1 MSVFSVKCPNCGI
14 SLDAEEQYIG
24 AKVKCFGCG
33 FKFILQDPHESVSAI
48 KLQQFLNCTTDHT
61 DAQSNSHSSEITFD
75 FAHPPDTLVFNKPI
89 RLCLPNG
96 TLQVSSW
103 AQVLFACSKYAVENN
118 FAAVSSL
125 RDVRTPFRKGV
136 IFSAK
141 STTLTSSQKLADDLF
156 LEMNLSATSIIKV
169 VCGLAKFCGF
179 PLERFSVT
187 YISQHTN
194 VNAAHVEGGDAT
206 GTEEVRSDATE
217 KKQPKVVSLQS
228 SIDVFKFRTSVK
240 DALAFQG
247 VETVGDLLAL
257 SWERFSMAR
266 NIGLEKIKTMRV
278 LIAALKSGFQETA
291 DAVIDLETL
300 PLARILS
307 PYGHADSQEATES
320 AGITASD
327 DETTVPEST
336 KFFEKTVDWSLLTG
350 GVTIPLAYH
359 NFFLEHLSHQPSAG
373 EGQSVAVILRN
384 QKYPARMIKIAS
396 SNGRKPALQLLWGSK
411 TQGIAPVLQTIFAR
425 AYARFL
431 KDRKDKVGIFES
443 LSFFRGKHLDE
454 FVLSF
459 NVPSE
464 SECLDE
470 ECNSTDPIVPKR
482 DITALKI
489 AVSHNFPA
497 GFLFNTAT
505 TKLLESAWG
514 RVCSEEEWG
523 DLKREMFKRSDEV
536 YLLPA
541 MVAEEKVIGD
551 MVTRIRGFWDAYGCF
566 ALSVLYKEFEEK
578 LKNLTNPDSDF
589 RLFLQKAVLPLL
601 PEGGK
606 VFGKLQRQLCIPE
619 DAEEEE
625 TIESL
630 AERVRGVLLENGD
643 AMLRE
648 DLVGNFVYLNETI
661 IEMLLKE
668 SIPDAVEIK
677 VDEQSYWKLVEF
689 FYLPDD
695 FKDFLQ
701 GTIRK
706 MESNH
711 TAPSLQALSGALE
724 LQYGADF
731 RSGYAIDDDEVFK
744 QIIAVNVTEGDYVW
758 NRSVFVKQGS
768 RQEINVADEFLQI
781 QRGIFHESDFF
792 SYAEEHRGFTN
803 QATLICGYL
812 RPRSIRLDQFH
823 WIPINIFDR
832 ISDFS
837 ENMGERIKLR
847 LSSMLGQK
855 TYLPLGTLPDAF
867 YSSLPPIAIG
877 EQIFYWNPYM
887 LTSVAVHKIHSL
899 RIINDEPSP
908 YIVTAM
914 LIPDNAKYNNDVV
927 NYVFS
932 DLWTKGYNFSS
943 GDEVFEFLKK
953 NQIRVRKTKQ
963 LMTRINE
970 FWNFYNV

>member
-24 AKVKCFGCG
+24 ANVECSGCN
-33 FKFILQDPHESVSAI
+33 FKFILQKPHDLVSVI
-48 KLQQFLNCTTDHT
+48 KLQQSSIPVTDHL
-61 DAQSNSHSSEITFD
+61 DAQGNLHSGEATFD
-75 FAHPPDTLVFNKPI
+75 FAHPPKTLVFAKPI
-89 RLCLPNG
+89 RLHLPNG

-103 AQVLFACSKYAVENN
+103 TQVLFACSKYAVENN

-125 RDVRTPFRKGV
+125 RDVKTPFRKGV
-136 IFSAK
+136 IFSAE
-141 STTLTSSQKLADDLF
+141 STTLTSSQKLADNLF
-156 LEMNLSATSIIKV
+156 LEMNLSAGSIIKII
-169 VCGLAKFCGF
+169 CGLAKFCGF

-194 VNAAHVEGGDAT
+194 VNTAHVEGGDAT
-206 GTEEVRSDATE
+206 GTEEVRPDATE
-217 KKQPKVVSLQS
+217 KKQQEVVSLQS
-228 SIDVFKFRTSVK
+228 SVDVFKFRTDVK
-240 DALAFQG
+240 NALAFQG
-247 VETVGDLLAL
+247 IETVGDLRFL
-257 SWERFSMAR
+257 SWKKFSVAR
-266 NIGLEKIKTMRV
+266 NIGQEKVKAMRV

-291 DAVIDLETL
+291 DAVINLETL

-307 PYGHADSQEATES
+307 PYGHTDSLEAPES
-320 AGITASD
+320 VGITTSD

-336 KFFEKTVDWSLLTG
+336 KFFEKTVDWSLLTA

-373 EGQSVAVILRN
+373 ERQAVAVILRN
-384 QKYPARMIKIAS
+384 QKYPARVIKIAS
-396 SNGRKPALQLLWGSK
+396 SNGRKPVLQLLWGSK
-411 TQGIAPVLQTIFAR
+411 IQGIAPVLQTIFAR

-454 FVLSF
+454 FVLAF

-470 ECNSTDPIVPKR
+470 EFNSTDPIVPKR

-505 TKLLESAWG
+505 TKLLESALG

-606 VFGKLQRQLCIPE
+606 VFGKLQRQLCIPG

-625 TIESL
+625 TIECL

-643 AMLRE
+643 AILRE
-648 DLVGNFVYLNETI
+648 DLVGNFGYLNETI

-803 QATLICGYL
+803 TGMLILTFL
-812 RPRSIRLDQFH
+812 RNKCIRLDQAH
-823 WIPINIFDR
+823 WIALQEFDN
-832 ISDFS
+832 SSNFS
-837 ENMGERIKLR
+837 IEMENAIAKKLS
-847 LSSMLGQK
+847 LMLGHK
-855 TYLPLGTLPDAF
+855 AFLPLGTVSDAF
-867 YSSLPPIAIG
+867 LSSLPLLTING
-877 EQIFYWNPYM
+877 NVFYWNHYM
-887 LTSVAVHKIHSL
+887 LASIAAKKVSHVK
-899 RIINDEPSP
+899 IINDEPSP
-908 YIVTAM
+908 YTVTAM
-914 LIPDNAKYNNDVV
+914 AIPLEVKYQGDVID
-927 NYVFS
+927 YVFKS
-932 DLWTKGYNFSS
+932 LKRDCHEFSS
-943 GDEVFEFLKK
+943 ADEVFEYLKN
-953 NQIRVRKTKQ
+953 NQIRMFKAKK
-963 LMTRINE
+963 LFARIRD
-970 FWNFYNV
+970 FWGFE

>member
-1 MSVFSVKCPNCGI
+1 M
-14 SLDAEEQYIG
+14 
-24 AKVKCFGCG
+24 
-33 FKFILQDPHESVSAI
+33 
-48 KLQQFLNCTTDHT
+48 
-61 DAQSNSHSSEITFD
+61 
-75 FAHPPDTLVFNKPI
+75 
-89 RLCLPNG
+89 
-96 TLQVSSW
+96 
-103 AQVLFACSKYAVENN
+103 
-118 FAAVSSL
+118 
-125 RDVRTPFRKGV
+125 
-136 IFSAK
+136 
-141 STTLTSSQKLADDLF
+141 TSSQKLADNLF
-156 LEMNLSATSIIKV
+156 LEMNLSAGSIIKII
-169 VCGLAKFCGF
+169 CGLAKFCGF

-194 VNAAHVEGGDAT
+194 VNTAHVEGSDAT
-206 GTEEVRSDATE
+206 GTEEVRPDATE
-217 KKQPKVVSLQS
+217 KKQQEVVSLQS
-228 SIDVFKFRTSVK
+228 SVDVFKFRTDVK
-240 DALAFQG
+240 NALAFQG
-247 VETVGDLLAL
+247 IETVGDLRFL
-257 SWERFSMAR
+257 SWKKFSVAR
-266 NIGLEKIKTMRV
+266 NIGQEKVKAMRV

-291 DAVIDLETL
+291 DAVINLETL

-307 PYGHADSQEATES
+307 PYGHTDSLEAPES
-320 AGITASD
+320 VGITTSD

-336 KFFEKTVDWSLLTG
+336 KFFEKTVDWSLLTA

-373 EGQSVAVILRN
+373 ERQAVAVILRN
-384 QKYPARMIKIAS
+384 QKYPARVIKIAS
-396 SNGRKPALQLLWGSK
+396 SNGRKPVLQLLWGSK
-411 TQGIAPVLQTIFAR
+411 IQGIAPVLQTIFAR

-454 FVLSF
+454 FVLAF

-470 ECNSTDPIVPKR
+470 EFNSTDPIVPKR

-505 TKLLESAWG
+505 TKLLESALG

-566 ALSVLYKEFEEK
+566 ALSVLYKEFEGK

-606 VFGKLQRQLCIPE
+606 VFGKLQRQLCIPG

-677 VDEQSYWKLVEF
+677 VDEQSYWKLVDF

-695 FKDFLQ
+695 FKDFLL

-711 TAPSLQALSGALE
+711 TAPSLQALSGAME

-744 QIIAVNVTEGDYVW
+744 QVIAVNVADGDYVW

-803 QATLICGYL
+803 TGMLILTFL
-812 RPRSIRLDQFH
+812 RNKCIRLDQAH
-823 WIPINIFDR
+823 WIALQEFDN
-832 ISDFS
+832 SSNFS
-837 ENMGERIKLR
+837 IEMENAIAQKLS
-847 LSSMLGQK
+847 LMLGHK
-855 TYLPLGTLPDAF
+855 AFLPLGTVSDAF
-867 YSSLPPIAIG
+867 LSSLPLLTING
-877 EQIFYWNPYM
+877 NVFYWNHYM
-887 LTSVAVHKIHSL
+887 LASIAAKKVSHVK
-899 RIINDEPSP
+899 IINDEPSP
-908 YIVTAM
+908 YTVTAM
-914 LIPDNAKYNNDVV
+914 AIPLEVKYQGDVID
-927 NYVFS
+927 YVFKS
-932 DLWTKGYNFSS
+932 LKRECHEFSS
-943 GDEVFEFLKK
+943 ADEVFEYLKN
-953 NQIRVRKTKQ
+953 NQIRMFKAKK
-963 LMTRINE
+963 LFARIRD
-970 FWNFYNV
+970 FWGFE

>member
-24 AKVKCFGCG
+24 ANVECSGCN
-33 FKFILQDPHESVSAI
+33 FKFILQKPHDLVSVI
-48 KLQQFLNCTTDHT
+48 KLQQSSIPVTDHL
-61 DAQSNSHSSEITFD
+61 DAQGNLHSGETTFD
-75 FAHPPDTLVFNKPI
+75 FAHPPKTLVFAKPI
-89 RLCLPNG
+89 RLHLPNG

-103 AQVLFACSKYAVENN
+103 TQVLFACSKYAVENN

-125 RDVRTPFRKGV
+125 RDVKTPFRKGV
-136 IFSAK
+136 IFSAE
-141 STTLTSSQKLADDLF
+141 STTLTSSQKLADNLF
-156 LEMNLSATSIIKV
+156 LEMNLSAGSIIKII
-169 VCGLAKFCGF
+169 CGLAKFCGF

-194 VNAAHVEGGDAT
+194 VNTVEGGDAT
-206 GTEEVRSDATE
+206 GTEEVRPDATE
-217 KKQPKVVSLQS
+217 KKQQEVVSLQS
-228 SIDVFKFRTSVK
+228 SVDVFKFRTDVK
-240 DALAFQG
+240 NALAFQG
-247 VETVGDLLAL
+247 IETVGDLRFL
-257 SWERFSMAR
+257 SWKKFSVAR
-266 NIGLEKIKTMRV
+266 NIGQEKVKAMRV

-291 DAVIDLETL
+291 DAVINLETL

-307 PYGHADSQEATES
+307 PYGHTDSLEAPES
-320 AGITASD
+320 VGITTSD

-336 KFFEKTVDWSLLTG
+336 KFFEKTVDWSLLTA

-373 EGQSVAVILRN
+373 ERQAVAVILRN
-384 QKYPARMIKIAS
+384 QKYPARVIKIAS
-396 SNGRKPALQLLWGSK
+396 SNGRKPVLQLLWGSK
-411 TQGIAPVLQTIFAR
+411 IQGIAPVLQTIFAR

-454 FVLSF
+454 FVLAF

-470 ECNSTDPIVPKR
+470 EFNSTDPIVPKR

-505 TKLLESAWG
+505 TKLLESALG

-566 ALSVLYKEFEEK
+566 ALSVLDKEFEEK

-606 VFGKLQRQLCIPE
+606 VFGKLQRQLCIPG

-625 TIESL
+625 TIECL

-643 AMLRE
+643 AILRE
-648 DLVGNFVYLNETI
+648 DLVGNFGYLNETI

-803 QATLICGYL
+803 TGMLILTFL
-812 RPRSIRLDQFH
+812 RNKCIRLDQAH
-823 WIPINIFDR
+823 WIALQEFDN
-832 ISDFS
+832 SSNFS
-837 ENMGERIKLR
+837 IEMENAIAQKLS
-847 LSSMLGQK
+847 LMLGHK
-855 TYLPLGTLPDAF
+855 AFLPLGTVSDAF
-867 YSSLPPIAIG
+867 LSSLPLLTING
-877 EQIFYWNPYM
+877 NVFYWNHYM
-887 LTSVAVHKIHSL
+887 LASIAAKKVSHVK
-899 RIINDEPSP
+899 IINDEPSP
-908 YIVTAM
+908 YTVTAM
-914 LIPDNAKYNNDVV
+914 AIPLEVKYQGDVID
-927 NYVFS
+927 YVFKS
-932 DLWTKGYNFSS
+932 LKRDCHEFSS
-943 GDEVFEFLKK
+943 ADEVFEYLKN
-953 NQIRVRKTKQ
+953 NQIRMFKAKK
-963 LMTRINE
+963 LFARIRD
-970 FWNFYNV
+970 FWGFE

>member
-1 MSVFSVKCPNCGI
+1 M
-14 SLDAEEQYIG
+14 
-24 AKVKCFGCG
+24 
-33 FKFILQDPHESVSAI
+33 
-48 KLQQFLNCTTDHT
+48 
-61 DAQSNSHSSEITFD
+61 
-75 FAHPPDTLVFNKPI
+75 
-89 RLCLPNG
+89 
-96 TLQVSSW
+96 
-103 AQVLFACSKYAVENN
+103 
-118 FAAVSSL
+118 
-125 RDVRTPFRKGV
+125 
-136 IFSAK
+136 
-141 STTLTSSQKLADDLF
+141 
-156 LEMNLSATSIIKV
+156 
-169 VCGLAKFCGF
+169 
-179 PLERFSVT
+179 
-187 YISQHTN
+187 
-194 VNAAHVEGGDAT
+194 
-206 GTEEVRSDATE
+206 
-217 KKQPKVVSLQS
+217 
-228 SIDVFKFRTSVK
+228 
-240 DALAFQG
+240 
-247 VETVGDLLAL
+247 
-257 SWERFSMAR
+257 
-266 NIGLEKIKTMRV
+266 
-278 LIAALKSGFQETA
+278 
-291 DAVIDLETL
+291 
-300 PLARILS
+300 
-307 PYGHADSQEATES
+307 
-320 AGITASD
+320 
-327 DETTVPEST
+327 
-336 KFFEKTVDWSLLTG
+336 
-350 GVTIPLAYH
+350 
-359 NFFLEHLSHQPSAG
+359 
-373 EGQSVAVILRN
+373 
-384 QKYPARMIKIAS
+384 
-396 SNGRKPALQLLWGSK
+396 
-411 TQGIAPVLQTIFAR
+411 
-425 AYARFL
+425 
-431 KDRKDKVGIFES
+431 
-443 LSFFRGKHLDE
+443 DE

-711 TAPSLQALSGALE
+711 TAPSLQTLSGALE

-758 NRSVFVKQGS
+758 NRSVFVKQGA

-792 SYAEEHRGFTN
+792 SYAKEHRGLTN
-803 QATLICGYL
+803 TGMLILTFL
-812 RPRSIRLDQFH
+812 RNKCIRLDQAH
-823 WIPINIFDR
+823 WIALQEFDN
-832 ISDFS
+832 SSNFS
-837 ENMGERIKLR
+837 IEMENAIAQKLS
-847 LSSMLGQK
+847 LMLGHK
-855 TYLPLGTLPDAF
+855 AFLPLGTVSDAF
-867 YSSLPPIAIG
+867 LSSLPLLTING
-877 EQIFYWNPYM
+877 NVFYWNHY
-887 LTSVAVHKIHSL
+887 LLASIAAKKVSHVK
-899 RIINDEPSP
+899 IINDEPSP
-908 YIVTAM
+908 YTVTAM
-914 LIPDNAKYNNDVV
+914 AIPLEVKYQGDVID
-927 NYVFS
+927 YVFKS
-932 DLWTKGYNFSS
+932 LKRECHEFSS
-943 GDEVFEFLKK
+943 ADEVFEYLKN
-953 NQIRVRKTKQ
+953 NQIRMFKAKK
-963 LMTRINE
+963 LFARIRD
-970 FWNFYNV
+970 FWGFE

>member
-24 AKVKCFGCG
+24 ANVECSGCN
-33 FKFILQDPHESVSAI
+33 FKFILQKPHDLVSVI
-48 KLQQFLNCTTDHT
+48 KLQQSSIPVTDHL
-61 DAQSNSHSSEITFD
+61 DAQGNLHSGETTFD
-75 FAHPPDTLVFNKPI
+75 FAHPPKTLVFAKPI
-89 RLCLPNG
+89 RLHLPNG

-103 AQVLFACSKYAVENN
+103 TQVLFACSKYAVENN

-125 RDVRTPFRKGV
+125 RDVKTPFRKGV
-136 IFSAK
+136 IFSAE
-141 STTLTSSQKLADDLF
+141 STTLTSSQKLADNLF
-156 LEMNLSATSIIKV
+156 LEMNLSAGSIIKII
-169 VCGLAKFCGF
+169 CGLAKFCGF

-194 VNAAHVEGGDAT
+194 VNTVEGGDAT
-206 GTEEVRSDATE
+206 GTEEVRPDATE
-217 KKQPKVVSLQS
+217 KKQQEVVSLQS
-228 SIDVFKFRTSVK
+228 SVDVFKFRTDVK
-240 DALAFQG
+240 NALAFQG
-247 VETVGDLLAL
+247 IETVGDLRFL
-257 SWERFSMAR
+257 SWKKFSVAR
-266 NIGLEKIKTMRV
+266 NIGQEKVKAMRV

-291 DAVIDLETL
+291 DAVINLETL

-307 PYGHADSQEATES
+307 PYGHTDSLEAPES
-320 AGITASD
+320 VGITTSD

-336 KFFEKTVDWSLLTG
+336 KFFEKTVDWSLLTA

-373 EGQSVAVILRN
+373 ERQAVAVILRN
-384 QKYPARMIKIAS
+384 QKYPARVIKIAS
-396 SNGRKPALQLLWGSK
+396 SNGRKPVLQLLWGSK
-411 TQGIAPVLQTIFAR
+411 IQGIAPVLQTIFAR

-454 FVLSF
+454 FVLAF

-470 ECNSTDPIVPKR
+470 EFNSTDPIVPKR

-505 TKLLESAWG
+505 TKLLESALG

-606 VFGKLQRQLCIPE
+606 VFGKLQRQLCIPG

-625 TIESL
+625 TIECL

-643 AMLRE
+643 AILRE
-648 DLVGNFVYLNETI
+648 DLVGNFGYLNETI

-803 QATLICGYL
+803 TGMLILTFL
-812 RPRSIRLDQFH
+812 RNKCIRLDQAH
-823 WIPINIFDR
+823 WIALQEFDN
-832 ISDFS
+832 SSNFS
-837 ENMGERIKLR
+837 IEMENAIAQKLS
-847 LSSMLGQK
+847 LMLGHK
-855 TYLPLGTLPDAF
+855 AFLPLGTVSDAF
-867 YSSLPPIAIG
+867 LSSLPLLTING
-877 EQIFYWNPYM
+877 NVFYWNHYM
-887 LTSVAVHKIHSL
+887 LASIAAKKVSHVK
-899 RIINDEPSP
+899 IINDEPSP
-908 YIVTAM
+908 YTVTAM
-914 LIPDNAKYNNDVV
+914 AIPLEVKYQGDVID
-927 NYVFS
+927 YVFKS
-932 DLWTKGYNFSS
+932 LKRDCHEFSS
-943 GDEVFEFLKK
+943 ADEVFEYLKN
-953 NQIRVRKTKQ
+953 NQIRMFKAKK
-963 LMTRINE
+963 LFARIRD
-970 FWNFYNV
+970 FWGFE

>member
-24 AKVKCFGCG
+24 ANVECSGCN
-33 FKFILQDPHESVSAI
+33 FKFILQKPHDLVSVI
-48 KLQQFLNCTTDHT
+48 KLQQSSIPVTDHL
-61 DAQSNSHSSEITFD
+61 DAQGNLHSGETTFD
-75 FAHPPDTLVFNKPI
+75 FAHPPKTLVFAKPI
-89 RLCLPNG
+89 RLHLPNG

-103 AQVLFACSKYAVENN
+103 TQVLFACSKYAVENN

-125 RDVRTPFRKGV
+125 RDVKTPFRKGV
-136 IFSAK
+136 IFSAE
-141 STTLTSSQKLADDLF
+141 STTLTSSQKLADNLF
-156 LEMNLSATSIIKV
+156 LEMNLSAGSIIKII
-169 VCGLAKFCGF
+169 CGLAKFCGF

-194 VNAAHVEGGDAT
+194 VNTVEGGDAT
-206 GTEEVRSDATE
+206 GTEEVRPDATE
-217 KKQPKVVSLQS
+217 KKQQEVVSLQS
-228 SIDVFKFRTSVK
+228 SVDVFKFRTDVK
-240 DALAFQG
+240 NALAFQG
-247 VETVGDLLAL
+247 IETVGDLRFL
-257 SWERFSMAR
+257 SWKKFSVAR
-266 NIGLEKIKTMRV
+266 NIGQEKVKAMRV

-291 DAVIDLETL
+291 DAVINLETL

-307 PYGHADSQEATES
+307 PYGHTDSLEAPES
-320 AGITASD
+320 VGITTSD

-336 KFFEKTVDWSLLTG
+336 KFFEKTVDWSLLTA

-373 EGQSVAVILRN
+373 ERQAVAVILRN
-384 QKYPARMIKIAS
+384 QKYPARVIKIAS
-396 SNGRKPALQLLWGSK
+396 SNGRKPVLQLLWGSK
-411 TQGIAPVLQTIFAR
+411 IQGIAPVLQTIFAR

-454 FVLSF
+454 FVLAF

-470 ECNSTDPIVPKR
+470 EFNSTDPIVPKR

-505 TKLLESAWG
+505 TKLLESALG

-606 VFGKLQRQLCIPE
+606 VFGKLQRQLCIPG

-625 TIESL
+625 TIECL

-643 AMLRE
+643 AILRE
-648 DLVGNFVYLNETI
+648 DLVGNFGYLNETI

-803 QATLICGYL
+803 TGMLILTFL
-812 RPRSIRLDQFH
+812 RNKCIRLDQAH
-823 WIPINIFDR
+823 WIALQEFDN
-832 ISDFS
+832 SSNFS
-837 ENMGERIKLR
+837 IEMENAIAQKLS
-847 LSSMLGQK
+847 LMLGHK
-855 TYLPLGTLPDAF
+855 AFLPLGTVSDAF
-867 YSSLPPIAIG
+867 LSSLPLLTING
-877 EQIFYWNPYM
+877 NVFYWNHYM
-887 LTSVAVHKIHSL
+887 LASIAAKKVSHVK
-899 RIINDEPSP
+899 IINDEPSP
-908 YIVTAM
+908 YTVTAM
-914 LIPDNAKYNNDVV
+914 AIPLEVKYQGDVID
-927 NYVFS
+927 YVFKS
-932 DLWTKGYNFSS
+932 LKRECHEFSS
-943 GDEVFEFLKK
+943 ADEVFKYLKN
-953 NQIRVRKTKQ
+953 NQIRMFKAKK
-963 LMTRINE
+963 LFTRIRD
-970 FWNFYNV
+970 FWGFE

>member
-24 AKVKCFGCG
+24 ANVECSGCN
-33 FKFILQDPHESVSAI
+33 FKFILQKPHDLVSVI
-48 KLQQFLNCTTDHT
+48 KLQQSSIPVTDHL
-61 DAQSNSHSSEITFD
+61 DAQGNLHSGETTFD
-75 FAHPPDTLVFNKPI
+75 FAHPPKTLVFAKPI
-89 RLCLPNG
+89 RLHLPNG

-103 AQVLFACSKYAVENN
+103 TQVLFACSKYAVENN

-125 RDVRTPFRKGV
+125 RDVKTPFRKGV
-136 IFSAK
+136 IFSAE
-141 STTLTSSQKLADDLF
+141 STTLTSSQKLADNLF
-156 LEMNLSATSIIKV
+156 LEMNLSAGSIIKII
-169 VCGLAKFCGF
+169 CGLAKFCGF

-194 VNAAHVEGGDAT
+194 VNTVEGGDAT
-206 GTEEVRSDATE
+206 GTEEVRPDATE
-217 KKQPKVVSLQS
+217 KKQQEVVSLQS
-228 SIDVFKFRTSVK
+228 SVDVFKFRTDVK
-240 DALAFQG
+240 NALAFQG
-247 VETVGDLLAL
+247 IETVGDLRFL
-257 SWERFSMAR
+257 SWKKFSVAR
-266 NIGLEKIKTMRV
+266 NIGQEKVKAMRV

-291 DAVIDLETL
+291 DAVINLETL

-307 PYGHADSQEATES
+307 PYGHTDSLEAPES
-320 AGITASD
+320 VGITTSD

-336 KFFEKTVDWSLLTG
+336 KFFEKTVDWSLLTA

-373 EGQSVAVILRN
+373 ERQAEAVILRN
-384 QKYPARMIKIAS
+384 QKYPARVIKIAS
-396 SNGRKPALQLLWGSK
+396 SNGRKPVLQLLWGSK
-411 TQGIAPVLQTIFAR
+411 IQGIAPVLQTIFAR

-454 FVLSF
+454 FVLAF

-470 ECNSTDPIVPKR
+470 EFNSTDPIVPKR

-505 TKLLESAWG
+505 TKLLESALG

-606 VFGKLQRQLCIPE
+606 VFGKLQRQLCIPG

-625 TIESL
+625 TIECL

-643 AMLRE
+643 AILRE
-648 DLVGNFVYLNETI
+648 DLVGNFGYLNETI

-803 QATLICGYL
+803 TGMLILTFL
-812 RPRSIRLDQFH
+812 RNKCIRLDQAH
-823 WIPINIFDR
+823 WIALQEFDN
-832 ISDFS
+832 SSNFS
-837 ENMGERIKLR
+837 IEMENAIAQKLS
-847 LSSMLGQK
+847 LMLGHK
-855 TYLPLGTLPDAF
+855 AFLPLGTVSDAF
-867 YSSLPPIAIG
+867 LSSLPLLTING
-877 EQIFYWNPYM
+877 NVFYWNHYM
-887 LTSVAVHKIHSL
+887 LASIAAKKVSHVK
-899 RIINDEPSP
+899 IINDEPSP
-908 YIVTAM
+908 YTVTAM
-914 LIPDNAKYNNDVV
+914 AIPLEVKYQGDVID
-927 NYVFS
+927 YVFKS
-932 DLWTKGYNFSS
+932 LKRDCHEFSS
-943 GDEVFEFLKK
+943 ADEVFEYLKN
-953 NQIRVRKTKQ
+953 NQIRMFKAKK
-963 LMTRINE
+963 LFARIRD
-970 FWNFYNV
+970 FWGFE